1 VERLGHGDLLAADVL
16 VEEAIGC
23 KWVAS
28 GPVVSVQ
35 AAAGCSTMTLFCAS
49 NKKQPVEIAANVDV
63 EVGQKS
69 LKFNGNL
76 KKNSKTQVWTFDF
89 ELQMYILSESPLIQ
103 ILMLLK

>member
-1 VERLGHGDLLAADVL
+1 MERLGHGDLLAADVL

-23 KWVAS
+23 ICLAS
-28 GPVVSVQ
+28 GPVASVQ

-49 NKKQPVEIAANVDV
+49 NKKQSVEIAANVDV

-76 KKNSKTQVWTFDF
+76 KKKIQKLKSGLFDF
-89 ELQMYILSESPLIQ
+89 EFILSESP
-103 ILMLLK
+103 